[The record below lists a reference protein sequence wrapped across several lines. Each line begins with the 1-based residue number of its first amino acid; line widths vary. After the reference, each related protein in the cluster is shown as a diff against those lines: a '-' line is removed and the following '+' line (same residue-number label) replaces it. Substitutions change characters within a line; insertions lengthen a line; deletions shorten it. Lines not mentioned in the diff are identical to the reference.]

1 MKQGFKPRGRLR
13 FYIQWPLYLS
23 VFLFATNVAVFV
35 INNHAGAVMCIYTA
49 IYLVV
54 AISLYL
60 YQKPL
65 LMKDLLN
72 FAIDYTQVQKSLL
85 KGLTIP
91 YGIIDENG
99 YFLWMNETLTEVVGK
114 DKGRTA
120 QYIFP
125 ELKKSGLPEGTEK
138 KLVQARKEN
147 KYYRLE
153 LQNIQLPEEFRS
165 GALMELQNTESGMIA
180 LYIFDETETRG
191 MVKELEDQR
200 MVAGLIYVDNYDEAL
215 ETIDEARRAVV
226 SALIDRKVNKCVSGL
241 GGVVKKLEKDKYF
254 MVLKQQ
260 AVGKL
265 QEDHFYLLEEVKTI
279 NMGGELPVTL
289 SIGLG
294 LNADTFEKN
303 YDYARI
309 AIDMALGRGGDQ
321 AVIKNGENVSYFGG
335 KSQQLEKNT
344 RVKARVKAHAL
355 RELFMT
361 RENVFIMGHQRCD
374 NDCFGAAIGLYRA
387 ASAMDTSAH
396 IVLEK
401 VLPSMKPIVD
411 KFINNPD
418 YPADLFITGEA
429 AMNMIGKDDVLIVVD
444 VNRPVITECP
454 ELLDKA
460 ETVVVF
466 DHHRQSRESIENA
479 ELSYVEPYASSTC
492 ELIAEIMQYIRDDIR
507 LKPVEA
513 DAMYAGIVIDTNNF
527 LNKAGVRTFEAAAY
541 LRRNGADIT
550 RIRKL
555 LRDTME
561 DHRAK
566 AEVIHSAEIFEKY
579 FAISTY
585 VGNGTENATIIGAQ
599 AADELLSVIGI
610 KASIV
615 LTEAEGKIT
624 ISARAIDEVNVQLVM
639 ERLGGGGHINSA
651 GAQMVGCSLEEAK
664 EYVKVTIK
672 QMLEEGEI

>member
-1 MKQGFKPRGRLR
+1 MKKQIKTKGRLR
-13 FYIQWPLYLS
+13 FYIQWPLFLS
-23 VFLFATNVAVFV
+23 IFLFATNVAVFV
-35 INNHAGAVMCIYTA
+35 INSRAGAVMCIYTA

-65 LMKDLLN
+65 LTRDLLN
-72 FAIDYTQVQKSLL
+72 FAVDYTQVQKSLL
-85 KGLTIP
+85 RGLSIP

-99 YFLWMNETLTEVVGK
+99 YFLWMNETLLAVCGK
-114 DKGRTA
+114 DKGRTV
-120 QYIFP
+120 QYVFP
-125 ELKKSGLPEGTEK
+125 ELKKSGMPDGAEK
-138 KLVQARKEN
+138 KIVQAKKDDR
-147 KYYRLE
+147 YYRLE
-153 LQNIQLPEEFRS
+153 LQNIKLPEEFSS
-165 GALMELQNTESGMIA
+165 GALMELKNAESGMIA
-180 LYIFDETETRG
+180 LYVFDETETRG

-200 MVAGLIYVDNYDEAL
+200 MVAGLIYVDNYDEVL
-215 ETIDEARRAVV
+215 ETVDEARRAVV
-226 SALIDRKVNKCVSGL
+226 SALIDRKVNKYIINL

-254 MVLKQQ
+254 VVLKQL
-260 AVGKL
+260 AIAKL

-279 NMGGELPVTL
+279 NMGGEIPVTL

-294 LNADTFEKN
+294 LNADTFDKN
-303 YDYARI
+303 YEYARI

-361 RENVFIMGHQRCD
+361 KETVYIMGHQKSD
-374 NDCFGAAIGLYRA
+374 NDCFGAAVGLYRA
-387 ASAMDTSAH
+387 ASAMDKPAH

-401 VLPSMKPIVD
+401 VTPSMKPLVE
-411 KFINNPD
+411 KFCNNPD
-418 YPADLFITGEA
+418 YPADMFVTGEA
-429 AMNMIGKDDVLIVVD
+429 AVNMIGKNDVLIVAD
-444 VNRPVITECP
+444 VNRPSITECP
-454 ELLDKA
+454 GLLNKA
-460 ETVVVF
+460 ASIVVL

-479 ELSYVEPYASSTC
+479 VLSYVEPYASSTC
-492 ELIAEIMQYIRDDIR
+492 ELIAEILQYITDDIR
-507 LKPVEA
+507 IKPVEA

-555 LRDTME
+555 LRDSME

-566 AEVIHSAEIFEKY
+566 ADIISSAEIFEKY

-585 VGNGTENATIIGAQ
+585 VGNGMENATIIGAQ

-615 LTEAEGKIT
+615 LTEAEDKIS

-651 GAQMVGCSLEEAK
+651 GAQMIGCSLEEAK

-672 QMLEEGEI
+672 QMLDEGEI